1 MEVVEGQVPG
11 DLQEETDLQDLLDR
25 QVNAAWMDYQASVAL
40 DLFRSLTPHVNVNV
54 IMLIRGQ
61 GGTSGAIFYSPC

>member
-25 QVNAAWMDYQASVAL
+25 QVNAAWMGYQASVAL
-40 DLFRSLTPHVNVNV
+40 DLFRSLTPHINVNV
-54 IMLIRGQ
+54 I
-61 GGTSGAIFYSPC
+61 C